1 MTAASARGQL
11 AGPPWVCY
19 PTRCVE
25 GVYGVEFGVNKP
37 FFKAECP
44 STFEAMAA
52 CMEETMGALQNHG
65 QITQDDEPWM
75 RLCLEEALVNAIR
88 HGNHCEPK
96 RKIGIELSNTKDS
109 CTIRVYDEGAGF
121 RPDQITTPNCDQ
133 LGGRGVCLIR
143 HFMDQVAYNSAKHRL
158 EMTYHRK
165 QNDGEK
171 HNG

>member
-1 MTAASARGQL
+1 MRLHLAAPGRL
-11 AGPPWVCY
+11 WY
-19 PTRCVE
+19 PYFRSE
-25 GVYGVEFGVNKP
+25 GVYGVYNGVIKP

-44 STFEAMAA
+44 STFEAMEA
-52 CMEETMGALQNHG
+52 CMEKTMGALHQHG
-65 QITQDDEPWM
+65 QIARDDEPWM

-96 RKIGIELSNTKDS
+96 RKVKIELANSQDS

-121 RPDQITTPNCDQ
+121 CPDQVAPPDCDQ

-143 HFMDQVAYNSAKHRL
+143 HFMDQVAYNCDKHRL

-165 QNDGEK
+165 TRGGEK